1 MEKSF
6 YTLSSSKNLTVVG
19 RWFLLSSGRD
29 VWSMFNVSVPPLS
42 APIITGGRDYYTEVG
57 LHDGSVEFHFFSG
70 LVWFSHKKNTLFFL
84 FTGLIPINFMSPGRS
99 DRAHLHVQHVPAGRQ
114 THLDRQRQ
122 GGWGEGDVIYNNSL
136 ALWLWKPFFPI
147 AKIIEALFQI
157 DSVSL
162 RNQKSSA
169 HENTSHF
176 SWRWTELEVFG
187 DKHLI

>member
-1 MEKSF
+1 MF
-6 YTLSSSKNLTVVG
+6 
-19 RWFLLSSGRD
+19 D
-29 VWSMFNVSVPPLS
+29 QCSMFQSLRYLPQSSPEVE
-42 APIITGGRDYYTEVG
+42 IITLRLVFMTEV
-57 LHDGSVEFHFFSG
+57 LNFIFF
-70 LVWFSHKKNTLFFL
+70 LVLYDSHKKNTLFFL